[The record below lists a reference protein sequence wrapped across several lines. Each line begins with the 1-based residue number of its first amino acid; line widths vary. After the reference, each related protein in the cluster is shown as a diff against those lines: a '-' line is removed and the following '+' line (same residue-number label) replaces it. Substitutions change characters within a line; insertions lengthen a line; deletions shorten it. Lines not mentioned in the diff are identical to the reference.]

1 LIARKV
7 LGNIGEIKSCE
18 YLESAGYLII
28 EKNFRCAFGEIDI
41 IASRENVICFV
52 EVKTRS
58 GSSYGEPQEALN
70 PVKIGRI
77 RHTASYY
84 LGLKNLSGYEVSF
97 DVISIKVSGKK
108 LLLENF
114 KNCF

>member
-1 LIARKV
+1 LIAKKV

-18 YLESAGYLII
+18 YLESAGYLIL

-41 IASRENVICFV
+41 IASREDAICFI

-58 GSSYGEPQEALN
+58 GTSYGEPQESVN
-70 PVKIGRI
+70 QVKTGRI
-77 RHTASYY
+77 KNTASYY
-84 LGLKNLSGYEVSF
+84 MGLKNLNDSEISF
-97 DVISIKVSGKK
+97 DVISIKVADKK
-108 LLLENF
+108 LHLQHF

>member
-1 LIARKV
+1 MIAKKV

-18 YLESAGYLII
+18 YLESAGYLIL

-41 IASRENVICFV
+41 IARREDVICFV
-52 EVKTRS
+52 EVKTRAS
-58 GSSYGEPQEALN
+58 SSYGEPLESVN
-70 PVKIGRI
+70 PLKTARI
-77 RHTASYY
+77 RNTASYY
-84 LGLKNLSGYEVSF
+84 LGLKNLNSFEVSF

-108 LLLENF
+108 LLLQHF